1 MKAKGWQRRDL
12 RRSHTHSNSLFS
24 KTRKKEI
31 SLQERGGKRFKDEEE
46 EDSKTRRK
54 KQVVSYIGREAW
66 ITSTF
71 KSYKQ
76 SELVFSS

>member
-31 SLQERGGKRFKDEEE
+31 SLQERGGRRFKDEEE
-46 EDSKTRRK
+46 EAGCILYRARNLD
-54 KQVVSYIGREAW
+54 
-66 ITSTF
+66 
-71 KSYKQ
+71 YKYVQ
-76 SELVFSS
+76 RL